1 MSLNQE
7 EKDKKVEEI
16 ENGEK
21 EKKAENELTKEIKIS
36 KEEKYE
42 DINPVQPDETLEN
55 YNIQTTL
62 ANLNINFEN
71 EEPKDTLGKIKNNTK
86 IKDIPIDVSTAVL
99 NNDENPVNGTINQ
112 LNIPANTSNE
122 DKRADNANQNLSFMQ
137 RTKSWMSNM
146 WTNVKNY
153 NYGKYNIFKKTE
165 MEDILDAHGN
175 HMKIPKNRKEKE
187 LKRIKTDNKE
197 GSGLKYGNI
206 NYDGYYTS
214 SNINVFSGYPF

>member
-1 MSLNQE
+1 MSLDQ
-7 EKDKKVEEI
+7 EKDIKDEQKNNDGTNKTT
-16 ENGEK
+16 ENNIKIEK
-21 EKKAENELTKEIKIS
+21 EENKEDTIP
-36 KEEKYE
+36 E
-42 DINPVQPDETLEN
+42 QPDETLEN
-55 YNIQTTL
+55 YNIHGTIQSLTL
-62 ANLNINFEN
+62 EHFQD
-71 EEPKDTLGKIKNNTK
+71 EEPKKIKNT
-86 IKDIPIDVSTAVL
+86 PVDVSTAVL
-99 NNDENPVNGTINQ
+99 KLDEIPVNETLNQ
-112 LNIPANTSNE
+112 LNNP
-122 DKRADNANQNLSFMQ
+122 ADNTKKEEGKTDNTQKLSFMQ

-206 NYDGYYTS
+206 NYEGYYAS

>member
-7 EKDKKVEEI
+7 DKDIKVEEI

-36 KEEKYE
+36 KEDE

-62 ANLNINFEN
+62 ADLKINFEN
-71 EEPKDTLGKIKNNTK
+71 EEPKDTLGKIKNNMK
-86 IKDIPIDVSTAVL
+86 VKDIPVDVSTAVL
-99 NNDENPVNGTINQ
+99 NNDEIPAHETINQ
-112 LNIPANTSNE
+112 LNIPPNKKNE
-122 DKRADNANQNLSFMQ
+122 DKTADNTNQNLSFMQ

-197 GSGLKYGNI
+197 GNGLKYGNI
-206 NYDGYYTS
+206 NYEGYYAS

>member
-1 MSLNQE
+1 MSLDQEKDIKDEQLKNNEKDITIENNLKIPKEENKVDTIPEQPDETVENYNTHGTIASLNLEHFQNEVPKKKSIPNDISTVVLNQE
-7 EKDKKVEEI
+7 EI
-16 ENGEK
+16 
-21 EKKAENELTKEIKIS
+21 
-36 KEEKYE
+36 
-42 DINPVQPDETLEN
+42 
-55 YNIQTTL
+55 
-62 ANLNINFEN
+62 
-71 EEPKDTLGKIKNNTK
+71 
-86 IKDIPIDVSTAVL
+86 
-99 NNDENPVNGTINQ
+99 PVNETINQ
-112 LNIPANTSNE
+112 LNNPKDNTKNGDGKTNNTS
-122 DKRADNANQNLSFMQ
+122 QNLSFMQ

-153 NYGKYNIFKKTE
+153 NYGKYNIFKRTE
-165 MEDILDAHGN
+165 MEDVLDAHGN

>member
-1 MSLNQE
+1 MSLDQEKDIKDEQLKNNGKDITIENNLKIPKEENKVDTIPEQPDETVENYDTHGTIAYLNLEHFQNEVPKKKNIPNDISTVVLNQE
-7 EKDKKVEEI
+7 EI
-16 ENGEK
+16 
-21 EKKAENELTKEIKIS
+21 
-36 KEEKYE
+36 
-42 DINPVQPDETLEN
+42 PVNETL
-55 YNIQTTL
+55 
-62 ANLNINFEN
+62 
-71 EEPKDTLGKIKNNTK
+71 
-86 IKDIPIDVSTAVL
+86 
-99 NNDENPVNGTINQ
+99 NQ
-112 LNIPANTSNE
+112 LNNQKDNAKNGDGKTNNTS
-122 DKRADNANQNLSFMQ
+122 QNLSFMQ

-153 NYGKYNIFKKTE
+153 NYGKYNIFKRTE
-165 MEDILDAHGN
+165 MEDVLDAHGN

>member
-1 MSLNQE
+1 
-7 EKDKKVEEI
+7 
-16 ENGEK
+16 
-21 EKKAENELTKEIKIS
+21 
-36 KEEKYE
+36 
-42 DINPVQPDETLEN
+42 
-55 YNIQTTL
+55 
-62 ANLNINFEN
+62 
-71 EEPKDTLGKIKNNTK
+71 
-86 IKDIPIDVSTAVL
+86 
-99 NNDENPVNGTINQ
+99 
-112 LNIPANTSNE
+112 
-122 DKRADNANQNLSFMQ
+122 MQ

-206 NYDGYYTS
+206 NYEGYYAS